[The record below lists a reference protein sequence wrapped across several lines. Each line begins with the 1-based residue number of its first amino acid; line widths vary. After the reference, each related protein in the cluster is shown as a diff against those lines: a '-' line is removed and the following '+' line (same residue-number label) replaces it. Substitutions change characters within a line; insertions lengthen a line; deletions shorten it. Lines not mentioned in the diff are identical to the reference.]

1 MTRKH
6 IIETD
11 KDKIVKVINDLDEKM
26 KDAIQEAYE
35 FVNVKFGSIF
45 SSLHPGASAKLVPYD
60 GRSIFNGI
68 EARVRL
74 GDMWKESL
82 IELSGGQKSLL
93 ALSLILAIL
102 LYKPSPLYILDE
114 VDAALDVSNTQN
126 FGGMLREHF
135 KASQFI
141 VVSLKSGMFDNANIL
156 FNTKVI
162 NNISSVTRTIGTAL
176 KHKKNKEMEEGD

>member
-45 SSLHPGASAKLVPYD
+45 SSLHPGASAKLKHE
-60 GRSIFNGI
+60 F
-68 EARVRL
+68 RL

-114 VDAALDVSNTQN
+114 VDAALDVSNT
-126 FGGMLREHF
+126 H
-135 KASQFI
+135 K
-141 VVSLKSGMFDNANIL
+141 IL
-156 FNTKVI
+156 EVCE
-162 NNISSVTRTIGTAL
+162 RTFP
-176 KHKKNKEMEEGD
+176 KHHNLLLYR